1 MVFYKITIIAEN
13 NSTYR
18 VGDKRWKKYNKSCL
32 WCQQQRA
39 GWRLK
44 KEEKSE
50 SKIYVEPFS
59 LHSCAQCCY
68 CFFSTISTKSGRL
81 KKKCLMTWQTAPKKL
96 FKYSCGFIQTFRN
109 HALFPWERSKI
120 IILHSPPIY
129 SNSFRLNN
137 LNKRAGHEKFCL
149 DGSVNKKGGCACW

>member
-1 MVFYKITIIAEN
+1 MQKTIQLIELEIRDEKNTTKAACDVSNSGLVGGWKRKRRANQKFMLSLLVYTVVLNVVIVFF
-13 NSTYR
+13 
-18 VGDKRWKKYNKSCL
+18 
-32 WCQQQRA
+32 
-39 GWRLK
+39 
-44 KEEKSE
+44 
-50 SKIYVEPFS
+50 P
-59 LHSCAQCCY
+59 
-68 CFFSTISTKSGRL
+68 TISTKSGRL
-81 KKKCLMTWQTAPKKL
+81 KKKCLMTWQTAPKNL

-109 HALFPWERSKI
+109 HALLPWERSKI